1 MTARIMKNLY
11 AKLVPIGF
19 GFETCQVQMIN
30 NYHGRGE
37 YLVSHG
43 ILRDCEG
50 NGFTNERLK
59 SVLALAKKK
68 DTYLI
73 INPEA
78 KTIAKKE
85 HLKFKTIALKE
96 NEMVV
101 NFIQSG
107 MLDMFRMTYAKTER
121 ALRQTFLH
129 YQEDKP
135 LLELEASL
143 ERVDTH
149 LWEFRSHAYQVDTL
163 AEKSELLRM
172 VLKID
177 GAPLTRNQELSAYL
191 DDYDSQRIAK
201 TMCYVGV
208 CLRIIC

>member
-1 MTARIMKNLY
+1 
-11 AKLVPIGF
+11 
-19 GFETCQVQMIN
+19 MIN
-30 NYHGRGE
+30 NHHGRGE

-59 SVLALAKKK
+59 SVLALVKKK

-101 NFIQSG
+101 CFIQSG
-107 MLDMFRMTYAKTER
+107 MLDTFRITYAKTER

-129 YQEDKP
+129 YQEDEP

-143 ERVDTH
+143 ERVDAH

-172 VLKID
+172 VLKVD
-177 GAPLTRNQELSAYL
+177 GEPLTRNQELSAYL
-191 DDYDSQRIAK
+191 DYYDSQSIAK

-208 CLRIIC
+208 CLRLIC

>member
-19 GFETCQVQMIN
+19 SFETCQVQMIN

-85 HLKFKTIALKE
+85 HLKFKTMALKE

-101 NFIQSG
+101 SFIQSG
-107 MLDMFRMTYAKTER
+107 MLDMFRIT
-121 ALRQTFLH
+121 
-129 YQEDKP
+129 
-135 LLELEASL
+135 
-143 ERVDTH
+143 
-149 LWEFRSHAYQVDTL
+149 
-163 AEKSELLRM
+163 
-172 VLKID
+172 
-177 GAPLTRNQELSAYL
+177 
-191 DDYDSQRIAK
+191 
-201 TMCYVGV
+201 
-208 CLRIIC
+208 